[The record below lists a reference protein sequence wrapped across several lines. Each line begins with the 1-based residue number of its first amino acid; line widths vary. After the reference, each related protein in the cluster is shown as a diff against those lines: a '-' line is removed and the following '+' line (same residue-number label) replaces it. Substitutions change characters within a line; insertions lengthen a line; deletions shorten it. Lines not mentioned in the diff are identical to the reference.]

1 MIDPKTGLIPFT
13 DGEIAMWKQAFPNIE
28 PPEPTRAEVK
38 AELEAFFVERLSP
51 LIGSSQWGPV
61 NAPIIVGWN
70 EKIKTLAKR
79 LKDRKRGRGRVVKQ
93 YRRMILADA
102 IAKMGKPL
110 ALELYPA
117 TVVKV
122 GE

>member
-1 MIDPKTGLIPFT
+1 MTNLLFSRC
-13 DGEIAMWKQAFPNIE
+13 E
-28 PPEPTRAEVK
+28 
-38 AELEAFFVERLSP
+38 
-51 LIGSSQWGPV
+51 WGPV
-61 NAPIIVGWN
+61 NFPIIVGWN
-70 EKIKTLAKR
+70 EKIRALAKR

-102 IAKMGKPL
+102 IKKMGKPL

-117 TVVKV
+117 TVQKV